1 MKKPNYET
9 IKAAIL
15 SADILPQERVQRAVN
30 SSRTMGRPLIPI
42 LIEETKGREETLDAL
57 RGVLSPLLEIPFFE
71 DATALKVNM
80 DLTRK
85 AGLDGIE
92 KTKTF
97 FVEFNG
103 TPYLHMLDPM
113 SAEKSDEALTIAKN
127 KSIEHCF
134 LSTVAINTLM
144 TRDISPILIAERAK
158 TMVVDVGSV
167 EEDAGEDENVTDVA
181 KMFND
186 IISAGINSRASD
198 VHLSPEKK
206 KAMIRFRVDGILRD
220 YMEIPLPALEKLYNY
235 VVSQAKI
242 PEPDKPKEPRDGSL
256 EFQYSPT
263 QRIPLRISTIEETE
277 GRSDLCIR
285 ILSGQ
290 EMSLEALGMNRE
302 HQQIIN
308 RLFRMTKGV
317 CLFVGPTGSGKSTS
331 MYAGIRTTD
340 YVHRRVMT
348 CEDPVEQ
355 TMENILQVSVNE
367 DAGMTY
373 AEAIKSFLR
382 HDPDIIVIGEIRDF
396 EVGINAMRAS
406 ETGHLVISTLHCN
419 NAPAAIP
426 RLTGLE
432 IPAQSVATSLSAVIA
447 QRLARRVCPNCKKM
461 YPLPTDHPWRSKY
474 RLGDG
479 EIMLAKGEGCAQC
492 EGSGY
497 KGRIVLA
504 EIMVCTREI
513 RAAIERHA
521 PSIEIEKL
529 AAENGYRPLIEDGIE
544 KARAGLTTF
553 DEIDILANDIV

>member
-1 MKKPNYET
+1 
-9 IKAAIL
+9 
-15 SADILPQERVQRAVN
+15 
-30 SSRTMGRPLIPI
+30 
-42 LIEETKGREETLDAL
+42 
-57 RGVLSPLLEIPFFE
+57 
-71 DATALKVNM
+71 
-80 DLTRK
+80 
-85 AGLDGIE
+85 
-92 KTKTF
+92 
-97 FVEFNG
+97 
-103 TPYLHMLDPM
+103 
-113 SAEKSDEALTIAKN
+113 
-127 KSIEHCF
+127 
-134 LSTVAINTLM
+134 
-144 TRDISPILIAERAK
+144 
-158 TMVVDVGSV
+158 
-167 EEDAGEDENVTDVA
+167 
-181 KMFND
+181 
-186 IISAGINSRASD
+186 
-198 VHLSPEKK
+198 
-206 KAMIRFRVDGILRD
+206 
-220 YMEIPLPALEKLYNY
+220 
-235 VVSQAKI
+235 
-242 PEPDKPKEPRDGSL
+242 
-256 EFQYSPT
+256 
-263 QRIPLRISTIEETE
+263 
-277 GRSDLCIR
+277 
-285 ILSGQ
+285 
-290 EMSLEALGMNRE
+290 
-302 HQQIIN
+302 
-308 RLFRMTKGV
+308 
-317 CLFVGPTGSGKSTS
+317 
-331 MYAGIRTTD
+331 
-340 YVHRRVMT
+340 MT

-355 TMENILQVSVNE
+355 TMENILQISVNE

-461 YPLPTDHPWRSKY
+461 YPLPMDHPWRSKY

-513 RAAIERHA
+513 RAAIERNA